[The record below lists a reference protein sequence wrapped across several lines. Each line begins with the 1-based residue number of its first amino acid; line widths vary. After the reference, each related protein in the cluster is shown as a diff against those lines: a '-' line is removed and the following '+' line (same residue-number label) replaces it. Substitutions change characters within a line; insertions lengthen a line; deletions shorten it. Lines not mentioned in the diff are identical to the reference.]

1 MINSREYEAYMKENN
16 DFLQAFQNINSLT
29 YIRLSNLI
37 KLLNIIV
44 DMDKRKKNI
53 SDELEIIFDS
63 GFTFLS
69 DQIEDIKIYFNNFFD
84 EDFDLLFKYEHL
96 INVYLT
102 YEDLMVSI
110 KEQSVLDVDTKKT
123 IEHIL
128 FEIEDVLKYRKE
140 FVNEKYQEFDEV
152 IQDISN
158 RFPNVK
164 ITLEIFEEIYDQ
176 LAN

>member
-110 KEQSVLDVDTKKT
+110 KEQSVLDADTKKT

-140 FVNEKYQEFDEV
+140 FINEKYQEFDEV

>member
-110 KEQSVLDVDTKKT
+110 KEQSKLDDSTKK
-123 IEHIL
+123 IINDIL
-128 FEIEDVLKYRKE
+128 YEIEDILRNKKE
-140 FVNEKYQEFDEV
+140 LSNERYEEIDEV
-152 IQDISN
+152 MMEISSQY
-158 RFPNVK
+158 PTVK
-164 ITLEIFEEIYDQ
+164 ITLEILEEIYDE

>member
-69 DQIEDIKIYFNNFFD
+69 DQIEDIKIYLN
-84 EDFDLLFKYEHL
+84 L
-96 INVYLT
+96 IY
-102 YEDLMVSI
+102 MF
-110 KEQSVLDVDTKKT
+110 QS
-123 IEHIL
+123 
-128 FEIEDVLKYRKE
+128 LKM
-140 FVNEKYQEFDEV
+140 V
-152 IQDISN
+152 IQN
-158 RFPNVK
+158 
-164 ITLEIFEEIYDQ
+164 
-176 LAN
+176 

>member
-1 MINSREYEAYMKENN
+1 MINSHEYKAYMKENN

-44 DMDKRKKNI
+44 DMDKRKKKI
-53 SDELEIIFDS
+53 SDELEIVFDS
-63 GFTFLS
+63 GFTFLA
-69 DQIEDIKIYFNNFFD
+69 DQIEDIKIYFYKFFD

-110 KEQSVLDVDTKKT
+110 REQGVLDQDTKK
-123 IEHIL
+123 IINNIL
-128 FEIEDVLKYRKE
+128 YEIEDVLKNKKE
-140 FVNEKYQEFDEV
+140 FTSERYQEIDEV
-152 IQDISN
+152 MQDISN
-158 RFPNVK
+158 KFPNVK